1 MSASRHEPRLI
12 SETGLEARVAA
23 IAEPV
28 IEDLGFRLVRVKI
41 SSQGG
46 MTLQIMAEREDGTF
60 SVDDCEAI
68 SRNLSPVLDADDPIT
83 AAYRLEI
90 SSPGIDRIL
99 VRRSDFARFADH
111 EARVEL
117 SRLFEG
123 RKRFRGMLLGVE
135 GDTVGIKIEARPA
148 KGRAETDAPAEPP
161 KDTFWVPFDEIAEAK
176 LVLTDELI
184 AASLRAGKQA
194 LKELDMPD
202 EAEPDEVEDAPE
214 PKPAGPKGPV
224 RGPGRYRKKAR

>member
-28 IEDLGFRLVRVKI
+28 VEDLGFRLVRVKI
-41 SSQGG
+41 SNQGG

-60 SVDDCEAI
+60 SVDDCEAV

-99 VRRSDFARFADH
+99 VRRSDFERFADH
-111 EARVEL
+111 EARIEL
-117 SRLFEG
+117 ARLFEG
-123 RKRFRGMLLGVE
+123 RKRFRGVLLGVE
-135 GDTVGIKIEARPA
+135 GDTVGIRIEARPA
-148 KGRAETDAPAEPP
+148 KGKDEAEPV

-176 LVLTDELI
+176 LVLTDDLI

-194 LKELDMPD
+194 LKGFVDDEP
-202 EAEPDEVEDAPE
+202 EAEDAGMPAE
-214 PKPAGPKGPV
+214 PRPAGPKAPV
-224 RGPGRYRKKAR
+224 RGPGRYRKKGKPVGDV